1 MGLCHPSRPGREY
14 SRVSGGEGV
23 RGGVPLAPAAERKYR
38 LGGLSDIGGAMN
50 SPRRLQ
56 YAVTAGALIVVVV
69 HHVYPAFH
77 ADPFTAAFL
86 LVAVLPWLAPLL
98 KTIKLPGGL
107 EVELRELREELDQ
120 TKGAVK
126 SAAIQAQVGAATL
139 SAAVPEGRQTEG
151 TGSPEKLL
159 ALGEKYERIRD
170 SMPSGST
177 RTGAMTRVLAEMFKE
192 AASIRDLDVGPL
204 IASASRGERLAG
216 IAYAHE
222 HPSPERAGT
231 LVGALGG
238 QEDTPFGQYWVLRA
252 LRRIAEGDSRVFA
265 GDLCQQLNAYKNR
278 QKPGTDR
285 RYEVTQLLRDVGFR
299 SASPDD
305 S

>member
-1 MGLCHPSRPGREY
+1 M
-14 SRVSGGEGV
+14 
-23 RGGVPLAPAAERKYR
+23 
-38 LGGLSDIGGAMN
+38 
-50 SPRRLQ
+50 
-56 YAVTAGALIVVVV
+56 VVI
-69 HHVYPAFH
+69 HHVFPAFH
-77 ADPFTAAFL
+77 ADPFTGAFL
-86 LVAVLPWLAPLL
+86 LVAVLPWFAPLL

-126 SAAIQAQVGAATL
+126 SAAIQAQVGAAAL
-139 SAAVPEGRQTEG
+139 SATAGAPSRER
-151 TGSPEKLL
+151 LL

-192 AASIRDLDVGPL
+192 AAGIPDLEVEPL

-222 HPSPERAGT
+222 HPSPERAEM
-231 LVGALGG
+231 LVGALAG

-265 GDLCQQLNAYKNR
+265 GHLCQQLNAYKNR

>member
-1 MGLCHPSRPGREY
+1 M
-14 SRVSGGEGV
+14 
-23 RGGVPLAPAAERKYR
+23 
-38 LGGLSDIGGAMN
+38 
-50 SPRRLQ
+50 
-56 YAVTAGALIVVVV
+56 
-69 HHVYPAFH
+69 
-77 ADPFTAAFL
+77 

-98 KTIKLPGGL
+98 KSIKLPGGL
-107 EVELRELREELDQ
+107 EVELRELRDELDQ

-126 SAAIQAQVGAATL
+126 SAAIQAQIGAAAL
-139 SAAVPEGRQTEG
+139 SAPA
-151 TGSPEKLL
+151 TGSRERLL

-170 SMPSGST
+170 SMSSGST
-177 RTGAMTRVLAEMFKE
+177 RTGAMTRLLAEMFKE
-192 AASIRDLDVGPL
+192 AASIQALDVEPL
-204 IASASRGERLAG
+204 IASTSRGERLAG

-222 HPSPERAGT
+222 HPSPERAEP
-231 LVGALGG
+231 LVKALVG

-265 GDLCQQLNAYKNR
+265 GHLCERLNAYKNR

>member
-1 MGLCHPSRPGREY
+1 VIAQRH
-14 SRVSGGEGV
+14 
-23 RGGVPLAPAAERKYR
+23 
-38 LGGLSDIGGAMN
+38 
-50 SPRRLQ
+50 LQ
-56 YAVTAGALIVVVV
+56 YSVSAVALIAVLV
-69 HHVYPAFH
+69 HQLFPAFR
-77 ADPFTAAFL
+77 ADPFTGTFL

-107 EVELRELREELDQ
+107 EVELRELREEIDQ
-120 TKGAVK
+120 TKGAVQ
-126 SAAIQAQVGAATL
+126 SAAIQAQVGAAALT
-139 SAAVPEGRQTEG
+139 ATARAPDGREAEMA
-151 TGSPEKLL
+151 GSREKLL

-177 RTGAMTRVLAEMFKE
+177 RTGAMARVLAEMFKE
-192 AASIRDLDVGPL
+192 AASIRELDVGPL
-204 IASASRGERLAG
+204 IASSSRGERLAG

-222 HPSPERAGT
+222 HPSPERAET
-231 LVGALGG
+231 LVRALAG

-252 LRRIAEGDSRVFA
+252 LRRIAESDSRVFA
-265 GDLCQQLNAYKNR
+265 GRLCQQLSAYKNR

-299 SASPDD
+299 SGALDD